1 MSRLGLA
8 FSCFFQV
15 LFKGR
20 LPSAAAALQL
30 AEAPASEPGAE
41 LPPAQAAPPAP
52 AAVAAPSPPPTSPPP
67 PSPQPDVAE
76 LRNEGVLLLLSLF
89 QREGRLLDF
98 LRESVD
104 AHGDADIGAAARAVH
119 AGCRKVLDEHVKLT
133 PVMPGEEEGPVTVP
147 RGFDPGEVQLVGT
160 AGGAPPFKGTL
171 LHHGWR
177 AVELRFPS
185 LSAGIDRRVLAPA
198 EVRVP

>member
-15 LFKGR
+15 LFRRR
-20 LPSAAAALQL
+20 LPDAAAALL
-30 AEAPASEPGAE
+30 APAAPAPEPSAE
-41 LPPAQAAPPAP
+41 LPLVEAVRSAPAAAVAPPAP
-52 AAVAAPSPPPTSPPP
+52 APAAPA
-67 PSPQPDVAE
+67 PDVAE

-104 AHGDADIGAAARAVH
+104 AHADADIGAAARAVH

-133 PVMPGEEEGPVTVP
+133 PVMPGEE
-147 RGFDPGEVQLVGT
+147 
-160 AGGAPPFKGTL
+160 
-171 LHHGWR
+171 
-177 AVELRFPS
+177 
-185 LSAGIDRRVLAPA
+185 
-198 EVRVP
+198 

>member
-1 MSRLGLA
+1 MSRFGLA

-15 LFKGR
+15 LFR
-20 LPSAAAALQL
+20 RSLPPAAAALL
-30 AEAPASEPGAE
+30 PETARVPAPTAE
-41 LPPAQAAPPAP
+41 AQAAEVERPAP
-52 AAVAAPSPPPTSPPP
+52 AAVAPAPSPPPS
-67 PSPQPDVAE
+67 PDVAE

-98 LRESVD
+98 LRESID
-104 AHGDADIGAAARAVH
+104 AHADSDIGAAARAVH

-133 PVMPGEEEGPVTVP
+133 PVMPGDEEGPVTVP
-147 RGFDPGEVQLVGT
+147 RGFDPSEVQLVGT
-160 AGGAPPFKGTL
+160 TGSTPPFRGTL

-177 AVELRFPS
+177 AVEVRFPS
-185 LSAGIDRRVLAPA
+185 LSAGIDRHVLAPA

>member
-15 LFKGR
+15 LFR
-20 LPSAAAALQL
+20 RT
-30 AEAPASEPGAE
+30 
-41 LPPAQAAPPAP
+41 LPPAAATLLPEAERPAPTAEPAAPEEPPAP
-52 AAVAAPSPPPTSPPP
+52 VAVAAPPSPPP
-67 PSPQPDVAE
+67 PQPDVAE

-98 LRESVD
+98 LRESID
-104 AHGDADIGAAARAVH
+104 AHDDADIGAAARAVH
-119 AGCRKVLDEHVKLT
+119 AGCRKVLDQHMKLT

-160 AGGAPPFKGTL
+160 TGSAPPFKGTL

-177 AVELRFPS
+177 AVEVRFPS